1 MSLGVSN
8 AAITP
13 PVSRH
18 WTEGREFTAYILYE
32 PKLNRNY
39 PIPPSRAMGGGRG
52 GGLHEAKPTAQ
63 KLCQRL
69 VPRRTRA
76 RIYDFRGR
84 VGTTLGGSRSRGE
97 LRLHS
102 VPRMAQEPLRQTP

>member
-1 MSLGVSN
+1 VSLGVSN

-52 GGLHEAKPTAQ
+52 GGLHEAKHTAQ
-63 KLCQRL
+63 KLCHGL
-69 VPRRTRA
+69 VPRRACA
-76 RIYDFRGR
+76 RIDHLRTG
-84 VGTTLGGSRSRGE
+84 LGATRRRSRSRRE
-97 LRLHS
+97 LWLYPVPS
-102 VPRMAQEPLRQTP
+102 VAQVLLRQTP